1 MWLSN
6 MFPWYD
12 YNTLS
17 KKKVALYENNIE
29 FQNIFYNLLNIVMFS
44 FSVEGLPDSCNERF
58 FKLNL
63 IFNGYAALIKDPE
76 LGYLSLG
83 VRPTMNS
90 SELNIYGEFPDVY
103 AFGWNGFNKQY
114 KNYMYGTDNTDAEA
128 VICRDNDMM
137 YPIINIIWIYAKR
150 LTDTM
155 RTLDIT
161 AKKLKTPYFITCD
174 EAQKSSIK
182 KILDDIDFNQDSII
196 ANRSTM
202 PNEFNVLQTGVQP
215 ESVHV
220 LWDHYNNLESEI
232 RTFLGIES
240 ATNLDKKERLVVH
253 EAKANDI
260 LTNINI
266 KYRLKSY
273 EQFCNTVNNMW
284 GLNISFVSNIE
295 EVSKYLKVIDDV
307 SEREYIG
314 NDEGGDNNEE

>member
-6 MFPWYD
+6 MFPWFD

-17 KKKVALYENNIE
+17 KKKVALYENDIE
-29 FQNIFYNLLNIVMFS
+29 FQNMFYNLLNILMYS
-44 FSVEGLPDSCNERF
+44 FSIEGLPDSCNERF

-63 IFNGYAALIKDPE
+63 IFNGYAALIKDPD

-83 VRPTMNS
+83 VRPTVNS
-90 SELNIYGEFPDVY
+90 SQLNIYGEFPDVM

-114 KNYMYGTDNTDAEA
+114 TNYMYGTDNTDAEA

-137 YPIINIIWIYAKR
+137 YPMINIIWMYAKR

-161 AKKLKTPYFITCD
+161 ARKLKTPYFITCD

-182 KILDDIDFNQDSII
+182 KILEDVDFNQDSII

-215 ESVHV
+215 ESVRV
-220 LWDHYNNLESEI
+220 LWEHYSNLESEI
-232 RTFLGIES
+232 RTFLGINS
-240 ATNLDKKERLVVH
+240 AANLDKKERLVVD
-253 EAKANDI
+253 EAQANDI
-260 LTNINI
+260 LTDINI
-266 KYRLKSY
+266 QYRLKSY
-273 EQFCNTVNNMW
+273 QQFCDTVNNLW
-284 GLNISFVSNIE
+284 GLNISFVSNIDIVE
-295 EVSKYLKVIDDV
+295 KQAEID
-307 SEREYIG
+307 SSITRHEYI
-314 NDEGGDNNEE
+314 DGGDTDEE

>member
-6 MFPWYD
+6 MFPWFD

-17 KKKVALYENNIE
+17 KKKVALYENDIE
-29 FQNIFYNLLNIVMFS
+29 FQNMFYNLLNILMYS
-44 FSVEGLPDSCNERF
+44 FSIEGLPDSCNERF

-63 IFNGYAALIKDPE
+63 IFNGYAALIKDPD

-90 SELNIYGEFPDVY
+90 NELNIYGEFPDVM

-114 KNYMYGTDNTDAEA
+114 TNYMYGTDNTDAEA

-137 YPIINIIWIYAKR
+137 YPMINIIWIYAKR

-155 RTLDIT
+155 RTLDVT
-161 AKKLKTPYFITCD
+161 ARKLKTPYFITCD

-182 KILDDIDFNQDSII
+182 KILEDVDFNQDSII

-215 ESVHV
+215 ESVRV
-220 LWDHYNNLESEI
+220 LWEHYSNLESEI
-232 RTFLGIES
+232 RTFLGINS
-240 ATNLDKKERLVVH
+240 AANLDKKERLVVD
-253 EAKANDI
+253 EAQANDI
-260 LTNINI
+260 LTDINI
-266 KYRLKSY
+266 QYRLKSY
-273 EQFCNTVNNMW
+273 QQFCDTVNNLW
-284 GLNISFVSNIE
+284 GLNISFVSNIDIVE
-295 EVSKYLKVIDDV
+295 KQAEID
-307 SEREYIG
+307 SSITRHEYIG
-314 NDEGGDNNEE
+314 GDTDEE

>member
-6 MFPWYD
+6 MFPWFD

-29 FQNIFYNLLNIVMFS
+29 FQNIFYNLLNIAMYS
-44 FSVEGLPDSCNERF
+44 FSIEGLPDSCNERF

-63 IFNGYAALIKDPE
+63 IFNGYAALIKDPD

-83 VRPTMNS
+83 VRPTVNS
-90 SELNIYGEFPDVY
+90 SQLNIYGEFPDVM

-114 KNYMYGTDNTDAEA
+114 SNYMYGTDNSDAEA
-128 VICRDNDMM
+128 VICRDNDLM
-137 YPIINIIWIYAKR
+137 YPIINILWIYAKR

-161 AKKLKTPYFITCD
+161 SRKLKTPYFITCD

-215 ESVHV
+215 ESVRV
-220 LWDHYNNLESEI
+220 LWEHYSNLESEI
-232 RTFLGIES
+232 RTFLGINS
-240 ATNLDKKERLVVH
+240 AANLDKKERLVVD
-253 EAKANDI
+253 EAQANDI
-260 LTNINI
+260 LTDINI
-266 KYRLKSY
+266 QYRLKSY
-273 EQFCNTVNNMW
+273 QQFCDTVNNLW
-284 GLNISFVSNIE
+284 GLNISFVSNIDIVE
-295 EVSKYLKVIDDV
+295 KQAEID
-307 SEREYIG
+307 SSITRHEYIG
-314 NDEGGDNNEE
+314 GDEDEE

>member
-6 MFPWYD
+6 MFPWFD

-17 KKKVALYENNIE
+17 KKKVALYENDVE
-29 FQNIFYNLLNIVMFS
+29 FQNMFYNLLNILMYS
-44 FSVEGLPDSCNERF
+44 FSIEGLPDSCNERF

-63 IFNGYAALIKDPE
+63 IFNGYAALIKDPD

-83 VRPTMNS
+83 VRPTVNS
-90 SELNIYGEFPDVY
+90 SQLNIYGEFPDVM

-114 KNYMYGTDNTDAEA
+114 TNYMYGTDNSDAEA

-137 YPIINIIWIYAKR
+137 YPMINIIWMYAKR

-161 AKKLKTPYFITCD
+161 ARKLKTPYFITCD

-182 KILDDIDFNQDSII
+182 KILEDVDFNQDSII

-215 ESVHV
+215 ESVRV
-220 LWDHYNNLESEI
+220 LWEHYSNLESEI
-232 RTFLGIES
+232 RTFLGINS
-240 ATNLDKKERLVVH
+240 AANLDKKERLVVD
-253 EAKANDI
+253 EAQANDI
-260 LTNINI
+260 LTDINI
-266 KYRLKSY
+266 QYRLKSY
-273 EQFCNTVNNMW
+273 QQFCDTVNNLW
-284 GLNISFVSNIE
+284 GLNIRFVSNIDIVE
-295 EVSKYLKVIDDV
+295 KQAEID
-307 SEREYIG
+307 SSITRHEYIG
-314 NDEGGDNNEE
+314 GDEDEE

>member
-6 MFPWYD
+6 MFPWFD

-17 KKKVALYENNIE
+17 KKKVALYENDIE
-29 FQNIFYNLLNIVMFS
+29 FQNMFYNLLNILMYS
-44 FSVEGLPDSCNERF
+44 FSIEGLPDSCNERF

-63 IFNGYAALIKDPE
+63 IFNGYAALIKDPD

-83 VRPTMNS
+83 VRPTVNS
-90 SELNIYGEFPDVY
+90 SQLNIYGEFPDVM

-114 KNYMYGTDNTDAEA
+114 KNYMYGTDNSDAEA

-137 YPIINIIWIYAKR
+137 YPMINIIWMYAKR

-161 AKKLKTPYFITCD
+161 ARKLKTPYFITCD

-182 KILDDIDFNQDSII
+182 KILEDVDFNQDSII

-215 ESVHV
+215 ESVRV
-220 LWDHYNNLESEI
+220 LWEHYSNLESEI
-232 RTFLGIES
+232 RTFLGINS
-240 ATNLDKKERLVVH
+240 AANLDKKERLVVD
-253 EAKANDI
+253 EAEANDI
-260 LTNINI
+260 LTDINI
-266 KYRLKSY
+266 QYRLKSY
-273 EQFCNTVNNMW
+273 QQFCDTVNNLW
-284 GLNISFVSNIE
+284 GLNISFVSNIDIVE
-295 EVSKYLKVIDDV
+295 KQAEIDDSIKQNEV
-307 SEREYIG
+307 I
-314 NDEGGDNNEE
+314 GGDTDEE

>member
-6 MFPWYD
+6 MFPWFD

-17 KKKVALYENNIE
+17 KKKVALYENDIE
-29 FQNIFYNLLNIVMFS
+29 FQNMFYNLLNILMYS
-44 FSVEGLPDSCNERF
+44 FSIEGLPDSCNERF

-63 IFNGYAALIKDPE
+63 IFNGYAALIKDPD

-90 SELNIYGEFPDVY
+90 NELNIYGEFPDVM

-114 KNYMYGTDNTDAEA
+114 TNYMYGTDNTDAEA

-137 YPIINIIWIYAKR
+137 YPMINIIWIYAKR

-155 RTLDIT
+155 RTLDVT
-161 AKKLKTPYFITCD
+161 ARKLKTPYFITCD

-182 KILDDIDFNQDSII
+182 KILEDVDFNQDSII

-215 ESVHV
+215 ESVRV
-220 LWDHYNNLESEI
+220 LWEHYSNLESEI
-232 RTFLGIES
+232 RTFLGINS
-240 ATNLDKKERLVVH
+240 AANLDKKERLVVD
-253 EAKANDI
+253 EAQANDI
-260 LTNINI
+260 LTDINI
-266 KYRLKSY
+266 QYRLKSY
-273 EQFCNTVNNMW
+273 QQFCDTVNNLW
-284 GLNISFVSNIE
+284 GLNISFVSNIDIVE
-295 EVSKYLKVIDDV
+295 KQAEID
-307 SEREYIG
+307 SSIKKHEYI
-314 NDEGGDNNEE
+314 DGGDTDEE

>member
-6 MFPWYD
+6 MFPWFD

-17 KKKVALYENNIE
+17 KKKVALYENDIE
-29 FQNIFYNLLNIVMFS
+29 FQNMFYNLLNILMYS
-44 FSVEGLPDSCNERF
+44 FSIEGLPDSCNERF

-63 IFNGYAALIKDPE
+63 IFNGYAALIKDPD

-83 VRPTMNS
+83 VRPTVNS
-90 SELNIYGEFPDVY
+90 SQLNIYGEYPDVM

-114 KNYMYGTDNTDAEA
+114 TNYMYGTDNSDAEA

-137 YPIINIIWIYAKR
+137 YPMINIIWMYAKR

-161 AKKLKTPYFITCD
+161 ARKLKTPYFITCD

-182 KILDDIDFNQDSII
+182 KILEDVDFNQDSII

-215 ESVHV
+215 ESVRV
-220 LWDHYNNLESEI
+220 LWEHYSNLESEI
-232 RTFLGIES
+232 RTFLGINS
-240 ATNLDKKERLVVH
+240 AANLDKKERLVVD
-253 EAKANDI
+253 EAEANDI
-260 LTNINI
+260 LTDINI
-266 KYRLKSY
+266 QYRLKSY
-273 EQFCNTVNNMW
+273 QQFCDTVNNLW
-284 GLNISFVSNIE
+284 GLNIRFISNIDIVE
-295 EVSKYLKVIDDV
+295 KQAEID
-307 SEREYIG
+307 SSITRHEYIG
-314 NDEGGDNNEE
+314 GDTDEE

>member
-6 MFPWYD
+6 MFPWFD

-17 KKKVALYENNIE
+17 KKKVALYENDIE
-29 FQNIFYNLLNIVMFS
+29 FQNMFYNLLNILMYS
-44 FSVEGLPDSCNERF
+44 FSIEGLPDSCNERF

-63 IFNGYAALIKDPE
+63 IFNGYAALIKDPD

-83 VRPTMNS
+83 VRPTVNS
-90 SELNIYGEFPDVY
+90 SQLNIYGEFPDVM

-114 KNYMYGTDNTDAEA
+114 TNYMYGTDNTDAEA

-137 YPIINIIWIYAKR
+137 YPMINIIWMYAKR

-161 AKKLKTPYFITCD
+161 ARKLKTPYFITCD

-182 KILDDIDFNQDSII
+182 KILEDVDFNQDSII

-215 ESVHV
+215 ESVRV
-220 LWDHYNNLESEI
+220 LWEHYSNLESEI
-232 RTFLGIES
+232 RTFLGINS
-240 ATNLDKKERLVVH
+240 AANLDKKERLVVD
-253 EAKANDI
+253 EAEANDI
-260 LTNINI
+260 LTDINI
-266 KYRLKSY
+266 QYRLKSY
-273 EQFCNTVNNMW
+273 QQFCDTVNNLW
-284 GLNISFVSNIE
+284 GLNIRFVSNINIVE
-295 EVSKYLKVIDDV
+295 KQAEID
-307 SEREYIG
+307 SSITRHEYI
-314 NDEGGDNNEE
+314 NGGDTDEE

>member
-6 MFPWYD
+6 MFPWFD

-17 KKKVALYENNIE
+17 KKKVALYENDIE
-29 FQNIFYNLLNIVMFS
+29 FQNMFYNLLNILMYS
-44 FSVEGLPDSCNERF
+44 FSIESLPDSCNERF

-63 IFNGYAALIKDPE
+63 IFNGYAALIKDPD

-83 VRPTMNS
+83 VRPTVNS
-90 SELNIYGEFPDVY
+90 SQLNIYGEFPDVM

-114 KNYMYGTDNTDAEA
+114 TNYMYGTDNSDAEA

-137 YPIINIIWIYAKR
+137 YPMINIIWMYAKR

-161 AKKLKTPYFITCD
+161 ARKLKTPYFITCD

-182 KILDDIDFNQDSII
+182 KILEDVDFNQDSII

-215 ESVHV
+215 ESVRV
-220 LWDHYNNLESEI
+220 LWEHYSNLESEI
-232 RTFLGIES
+232 RTFLGINS
-240 ATNLDKKERLVVH
+240 AANLDKKERLVVD
-253 EAKANDI
+253 EAEANDI
-260 LTNINI
+260 LTDINI
-266 KYRLKSY
+266 QYRLKSY
-273 EQFCNTVNNMW
+273 QQFCDTVNNLW
-284 GLNISFVSNIE
+284 GLNISFVSNIDIVE
-295 EVSKYLKVIDDV
+295 KQAEIDSSITRHEVI
-307 SEREYIG
+307 
-314 NDEGGDNNEE
+314 GGDNDEE

>member
-29 FQNIFYNLLNIVMFS
+29 FQNIFYNLLNIAMYS
-44 FSVEGLPDSCNERF
+44 FSIKGLPDSCNERF

-63 IFNGYAALIKDPE
+63 IFNGYAALIKDPD

-83 VRPTMNS
+83 VRPTVNS
-90 SELNIYGEFPDVY
+90 SQLNIYGEYPDVM

-114 KNYMYGTDNTDAEA
+114 TNYMYGTDNSDAEA
-128 VICRDNDMM
+128 IICRDNELM
-137 YPIINIIWIYAKR
+137 YPIVNILWIYAKR

-155 RTLDIT
+155 RTLDVT
-161 AKKLKTPYFITCD
+161 ARKLKTPYFITCD

-182 KILDDIDFNQDSII
+182 KILDDVDFNQDSII

-215 ESVHV
+215 ESVRV
-220 LWDHYNNLESEI
+220 LWEHYSNLESEI
-232 RTFLGIES
+232 RTFLGINS
-240 ATNLDKKERLVVH
+240 AANLDKKERLVVD
-253 EAKANDI
+253 EAQANDI
-260 LTNINI
+260 LTDINI
-266 KYRLKSY
+266 QYRLKSY
-273 EQFCNTVNNMW
+273 QQFCDTVNNLW
-284 GLNISFVSNIE
+284 GLNISFVSNINIVE
-295 EVSKYLKVIDDV
+295 AQAEADKNNSNNNIDD
-307 SEREYIG
+307 
-314 NDEGGDNNEE
+314 GGDTDEE

>member
-6 MFPWYD
+6 MFPWYN

-29 FQNIFYNLLNIVMFS
+29 FQNMFYNLLNILMYS
-44 FSVEGLPDSCNERF
+44 FSIEGLPESCNERF

-63 IFNGYAALIKDPE
+63 IFNGYAALIKDPD

-83 VRPTMNS
+83 VRPTVNS
-90 SELNIYGEFPDVY
+90 SQLNIYGEFPDVI

-114 KNYMYGTDNTDAEA
+114 TNYMYGTDNSDAEA

-137 YPIINIIWIYAKR
+137 YPIINIIWMYAKR

-161 AKKLKTPYFITCD
+161 ARKLKTPYFITCD

-182 KILDDIDFNQDSII
+182 KILEDVDFNQDSII

-215 ESVHV
+215 ESVRV
-220 LWDHYNNLESEI
+220 LWEHYSNLESEI
-232 RTFLGIES
+232 RTFLGINS
-240 ATNLDKKERLVVH
+240 AANLDKKERLVVD
-253 EAKANDI
+253 EAQANDI
-260 LTNINI
+260 LTDINI
-266 KYRLKSY
+266 QYRLKNY
-273 EQFCNTVNNMW
+273 QQFCDTVNNLW
-284 GLNISFVSNIE
+284 GLNISFVSNIDIVE
-295 EVSKYLKVIDDV
+295 KQAEID
-307 SEREYIG
+307 SSITRHEYIG
-314 NDEGGDNNEE
+314 GGEDEE

>member
-17 KKKVALYENNIE
+17 KKKVALYENDIE
-29 FQNIFYNLLNIVMFS
+29 FQNMFYNLLNILMYS
-44 FSVEGLPDSCNERF
+44 FSIEGLPDSCNERF

-63 IFNGYAALIKDPE
+63 IFNGYAALIKDPD

-83 VRPTMNS
+83 VRPTVNS
-90 SELNIYGEFPDVY
+90 SQLNIYGEYPDVM

-114 KNYMYGTDNTDAEA
+114 TNYMYGTDNTDAEA

-155 RTLDIT
+155 RTLDVT
-161 AKKLKTPYFITCD
+161 ARKLKTPFFLTCD
-174 EAQKSSIK
+174 ESQKASIK
-182 KILDDIDFNQDSII
+182 KILNDVDFNQDSII

-215 ESVHV
+215 ESVRV
-220 LWDHYNNLESEI
+220 LWEHYSNLEIEI
-232 RTFLGIES
+232 RTFLGINS
-240 ATNLDKKERLVVH
+240 AANLDKKERLVVD
-253 EAKANDI
+253 EAQANDI
-260 LTNINI
+260 LTDINI
-266 KYRLKSY
+266 QYRLKSY
-273 EQFCNTVNNMW
+273 QQFCDTVNNLW
-284 GLNISFVSNIE
+284 GLNISFVSNIDIVE
-295 EVSKYLKVIDDV
+295 KQAETDSSIT
-307 SEREYIG
+307 RHEYI
-314 NDEGGDNNEE
+314 DGGDTDEE

>member
-6 MFPWYD
+6 MFPWFD

-17 KKKVALYENNIE
+17 KKKVALYENDIE
-29 FQNIFYNLLNIVMFS
+29 FQNMFYNLLNILMYS
-44 FSVEGLPDSCNERF
+44 FSIEGLPESCNERF

-63 IFNGYAALIKDPE
+63 IFNGYAALIKDPD

-83 VRPTMNS
+83 VRPTVNS
-90 SELNIYGEFPDVY
+90 SQLNIYGEFPDVM

-114 KNYMYGTDNTDAEA
+114 TNYMYGTDNTDAEA

-137 YPIINIIWIYAKR
+137 YPMINIIWMYAKR

-161 AKKLKTPYFITCD
+161 ARKLKTPYFITCD

-182 KILDDIDFNQDSII
+182 KILEDVDFNQDSII

-215 ESVHV
+215 ESVRV
-220 LWDHYNNLESEI
+220 LWEHYSNLESEI
-232 RTFLGIES
+232 RTFLGINS
-240 ATNLDKKERLVVH
+240 AANLDKKERLVVD
-253 EAKANDI
+253 EAEANDI
-260 LTNINI
+260 LTDINI
-266 KYRLKSY
+266 QYRLKSY
-273 EQFCNTVNNMW
+273 QQFCDTVNNLW
-284 GLNISFVSNIE
+284 GLNISFVSNIDIVE
-295 EVSKYLKVIDDV
+295 KQAEIDD
-307 SEREYIG
+307 SITRNEYI
-314 NDEGGDNNEE
+314 DGGDTDEE

>member
-6 MFPWYD
+6 MFPWYN

-29 FQNIFYNLLNIVMFS
+29 FQNMFYNLLNILMYS
-44 FSVEGLPDSCNERF
+44 FSIEGLPESCNERF

-63 IFNGYAALIKDPE
+63 IFNGYAALIKDPD

-83 VRPTMNS
+83 VRPTVNS
-90 SELNIYGEFPDVY
+90 SQLNIYGEFPDVI

-114 KNYMYGTDNTDAEA
+114 TNYMYGTDNSDAEA

-137 YPIINIIWIYAKR
+137 YPIINIIWMYAKR

-161 AKKLKTPYFITCD
+161 ARKLKTPYFITCD

-182 KILDDIDFNQDSII
+182 KILEDVDFNQDSII

-215 ESVHV
+215 ESVRV
-220 LWDHYNNLESEI
+220 LWEHYSNLESEI
-232 RTFLGIES
+232 RTFLGINS
-240 ATNLDKKERLVVH
+240 AANLDKKERLVVD
-253 EAKANDI
+253 EAQANDI
-260 LTNINI
+260 LTDINI
-266 KYRLKSY
+266 QYRLKSY
-273 EQFCNTVNNMW
+273 QQFCDTVNNLW
-284 GLNISFVSNIE
+284 GLNISFVSNIDIVE
-295 EVSKYLKVIDDV
+295 KQAEID
-307 SEREYIG
+307 SSITRHEYIG
-314 NDEGGDNNEE
+314 GGEDEE

>member
-6 MFPWYD
+6 MFPWFD

-29 FQNIFYNLLNIVMFS
+29 FQNIFYNLLNIAMYS
-44 FSVEGLPDSCNERF
+44 FSIEGLPDSCNERF

-63 IFNGYAALIKDPE
+63 IFNGYAALIKDPD

-83 VRPTMNS
+83 VRPTVNS
-90 SELNIYGEFPDVY
+90 SQLNIYGEFPDVI

-114 KNYMYGTDNTDAEA
+114 TNYMYGTDNSDAEA
-128 VICRDNDMM
+128 IICRDNELM
-137 YPIINIIWIYAKR
+137 YPIVNILWIYAKR

-161 AKKLKTPYFITCD
+161 ARKLKTPYFITCD

-215 ESVHV
+215 ESVRV
-220 LWDHYNNLESEI
+220 LWEHYSNLESEI
-232 RTFLGIES
+232 RTFLGINS
-240 ATNLDKKERLVVH
+240 AANLDKKERLVVD
-253 EAKANDI
+253 EAQANDI
-260 LTNINI
+260 LTDINI
-266 KYRLKSY
+266 QYRLKSY
-273 EQFCNTVNNMW
+273 QQFCDTVNNLW
-284 GLNISFVSNIE
+284 GLNISFVSNINIVEKQAEIDSSITRHEVIGGGEDE
-295 EVSKYLKVIDDV
+295 E
-307 SEREYIG
+307 
-314 NDEGGDNNEE
+314 

>member
-6 MFPWYD
+6 MFPWFN

-29 FQNIFYNLLNIVMFS
+29 FQNMFYNLLNILMYS
-44 FSVEGLPDSCNERF
+44 FSIEGLPESCNERF

-63 IFNGYAALIKDPE
+63 IFNGYAALIKDPDI
-76 LGYLSLG
+76 GYLSLG
-83 VRPTMNS
+83 VRPTVNS
-90 SELNIYGEFPDVY
+90 SQLNIYGEFPDVM

-114 KNYMYGTDNTDAEA
+114 TNYMYGTDNTDAEA

-137 YPIINIIWIYAKR
+137 YPMINIIWIYAKR

-161 AKKLKTPYFITCD
+161 ARKLKTPYFITCD

-220 LWDHYNNLESEI
+220 LWEHYSNLESEI
-232 RTFLGIES
+232 RTFLGINS
-240 ATNLDKKERLVVH
+240 AANLDKRERLVVD
-253 EAKANDI
+253 EAEANDI
-260 LTNINI
+260 LTDINI
-266 KYRLKSY
+266 QYRLKSY
-273 EQFCNTVNNMW
+273 QQFCDTVNNLW
-284 GLNISFVSNIE
+284 GLNISFVSNIDIVE
-295 EVSKYLKVIDDV
+295 KQAEIDNSITRHEVI
-307 SEREYIG
+307 
-314 NDEGGDNNEE
+314 GGDEDEE

>member
-6 MFPWYD
+6 MFPWFD

-17 KKKVALYENNIE
+17 KKKVALYENDIE
-29 FQNIFYNLLNIVMFS
+29 FQNMFYNLLNILMYS
-44 FSVEGLPDSCNERF
+44 FSIEGLPDSCNERF

-63 IFNGYAALIKDPE
+63 IFNGYAALIKDPD

-83 VRPTMNS
+83 VRPTVNS
-90 SELNIYGEFPDVY
+90 SQLNIYGEFPDVM

-114 KNYMYGTDNTDAEA
+114 TNYMYGTDNSDAEA

-137 YPIINIIWIYAKR
+137 YPMINIIWMYAKR

-161 AKKLKTPYFITCD
+161 ARKLKTPYFITCD

-182 KILDDIDFNQDSII
+182 KILEDVDFNQDSII

-215 ESVHV
+215 ESVRV
-220 LWDHYNNLESEI
+220 LWEHYSNLESEI
-232 RTFLGIES
+232 RTFLGINS
-240 ATNLDKKERLVVH
+240 AANLDKKERLVVD
-253 EAKANDI
+253 EAEANDI
-260 LTNINI
+260 LTDINI
-266 KYRLKSY
+266 QYRLKSY
-273 EQFCNTVNNMW
+273 QQFCDTVNNLW
-284 GLNISFVSNIE
+284 GLNISFVSNIDIVE
-295 EVSKYLKVIDDV
+295 KQAEID
-307 SEREYIG
+307 SSITRHEYIG
-314 NDEGGDNNEE
+314 GNEDEE